1 MTSTSKIM
9 WHASNSALS
18 NWLQAVFDLEFF
30 VWFEEQNS
38 ISTEERYFMYLKPC
52 LILSA
57 EV

>member
-9 WHASNSALS
+9 WCASDSALS

-30 VWFEEQNS
+30 ALFDESNS

-52 LILSA
+52 LILPA
-57 EV
+57 VV